1 MGNNISAFATNSLSS
16 VEDWMKT
23 TQGNLTG
30 SSRVGFIESR
40 IMYDGG
46 VTTIKNAPTLS
57 KDGIQIAEQVL
68 DTGYTVLNLSKHGDF
83 VSSTEATHFAI
94 QGDGMFMVT
103 NKEGEIFYTRDGEFY
118 ENIQGQLVNS
128 QGLVLVD
135 SATAINMGLP
145 YTPPAVTTQMLN
157 NRDTGWTPLS
167 FENTNGYAPWC
178 LSGAGNISEYTVQAK
193 KTFFLDGSKIT
204 GSETM
209 TFGCDNLGYVI
220 VNGNLVTPTG
230 FGGWVTP
237 TTLSIGQYL
246 KDGAN
251 TILIQG
257 TNVGAA
263 ANPAGF
269 SMGGVINAGVNGT
282 SVNLQ
287 SNATWAARA
296 YSSFDLNPPKADAFA
311 TTEDDIVL
319 ADTSKKEK
327 FEYSMYGATVFQAP
341 LLSQSDF
348 KIDGSEKQNL
358 GKVLSKMLEAS
369 NVNVAQNLTEMALLG
384 KVYNGFV
391 QLIKAYNGTV
401 DEVLSLLR

>member
-1 MGNNISAFATNSLSS
+1 
-16 VEDWMKT
+16 
-23 TQGNLTG
+23 
-30 SSRVGFIESR
+30 
-40 IMYDGG
+40 
-46 VTTIKNAPTLS
+46 
-57 KDGIQIAEQVL
+57 
-68 DTGYTVLNLSKHGDF
+68 
-83 VSSTEATHFAI
+83 
-94 QGDGMFMVT
+94 
-103 NKEGEIFYTRDGEFY
+103 
-118 ENIQGQLVNS
+118 
-128 QGLVLVD
+128 LVD